1 LIRTLADYHSFPYIE
16 VVSHAKTH
24 GNWRAPDA
32 SYTLKTRHFM
42 HIDSQLI
49 SAIATLTK
57 SLGTQGFGAQLKS
70 FIDLITPIDSMAVLL
85 FPKQGRPSLL
95 SELNLPGVINKGA
108 TIEQYLSGAYLL
120 DPYFQACKDDKPT
133 GFCQLKDIVA
143 DDFYQSEYFRQYY
156 QYANF
161 CDEAGYI
168 TTHNDGHL
176 HLSLAQTKAFSSNQ
190 LEQLEALTPLIL
202 ALIAKQW
209 QPQTDKH
216 NDTIHARL
224 NMAFEYFGKS
234 LLTEREGEVARLL
247 LHGHSSKSMAHKL
260 DISTETIKVH
270 KRNLY
275 VKLDIGTQAELFS
288 LFLGALQAPMNDSKQ
303 DPLIAYLGRQ

>member
-1 LIRTLADYHSFPYIE
+1 
-16 VVSHAKTH
+16 
-24 GNWRAPDA
+24 
-32 SYTLKTRHFM
+32 M

-49 SAIATLTK
+49 SAIAILTR
-57 SLGTQGFGAQLKS
+57 SLGTQNFALELKS

-85 FPKQGRPSLL
+85 FPKQGRPLLL

-108 TIEQYLSGAYLL
+108 TMEKYLSGAYLL
-120 DPYFQACKDDKPT
+120 DPYFQTCKDDDPT
-133 GFCQLKDIVA
+133 GFCQLNDIVA

-161 CDEAGYI
+161 CDEAGYM
-168 TTHNDGHL
+168 TAHDDGHL
-176 HLSLAQTKAFSSNQ
+176 HLSLAQTTAFTSEQ
-190 LEQLEALTPLIL
+190 LKQLEALTPLIL

-209 QPQTDKH
+209 QPQTDKT

-224 NMAFEYFGKS
+224 NMAFEHFGKS

-247 LHGHSSKSMAHKL
+247 LHGHSSKSMAQKL
-260 DISTETIKVH
+260 NISTETIKVH

-288 LFLGALQAPMNDSKQ
+288 LFLGALQVPRDHGEQ
-303 DPLIAYLGRQ
+303 DPLIAYLGCS